1 MSNKHTSNQ
10 GNPDG
15 QPLIAVVDDDAS
27 FLRSLGRLLRS
38 VGYAVATFSSGREFL
53 SSLADYPP
61 QCLVA
66 DMQMPAMSGLELQE
80 RLGAQGSCVPVIFI
94 TAYDTPQ
101 MWEQARRAGCF
112 GLLLKP
118 FDNAELLGAIRE
130 ATGWEAKAP
139 GSGKRGEGCAESAI

>member
-1 MSNKHTSNQ
+1 MA
-10 GNPDG
+10 G

-38 VGYAVATFSSGREFL
+38 VGYAVKTFARGGEFL
-53 SSLADYPP
+53 SSLPVDLP

-66 DMQMPAMSGLELQE
+66 DIHMPVMSGLELQE
-80 RLGAQGSCVPVIFI
+80 KLAAQGYCVPVIFV

-101 MWEQARRAGCF
+101 TREQARRAGCF

-118 FDNAELLGAIRE
+118 FDNEVLLRSIRE
-130 ATGWEAKAP
+130 ATGHEANRTGGP
-139 GSGKRGEGCAESAI
+139 